1 MARLAKSGCILVLGS
16 SSPRSPRHFLGPLS
30 QLAETV
36 YDKEA
41 FLRGGKCVDGCKG
54 RVSVLQAGDVGYI
67 CDAMGVHKVGN
78 PTNARAVSLH
88 VYAPGWIRP
97 PLYDEVGP
105 PLFDEVGLDEKL
117 TEVCQLL
124 SLSPSPP
131 SIVAVVVEFY

>member
-1 MARLAKSGCILVLGS
+1 MPSRA
-16 SSPRSPRHFLGPLS
+16 
-30 QLAETV
+30 Q
-36 YDKEA
+36 
-41 FLRGGKCVDGCKG
+41 
-54 RVSVLQAGDVGYI
+54 
-67 CDAMGVHKVGN
+67 VGN

-105 PLFDEVGLDEKL
+105 PLYDEVGLDEKL